1 MSSTR
6 YGSRERRE
14 IRKATGSPAALS
26 EQASVERGRL
36 ATIRQRRDY
45 LTARITAKQ
54 QVGWETVWDERE
66 RDALTW
72 VLEWFGAA

>member
-1 MSSTR
+1 M
-6 YGSRERRE
+6 
-14 IRKATGSPAALS
+14 S

-36 ATIRQRRDY
+36 NTIRQRCDY